1 MFTMVSA
8 DRTTSEL
15 LFFITL
21 TSPLP
26 RFVFSGARLEVRSLV
41 VCSKCF
47 PKQQRN
53 FPSFQNI
60 FVSVATVIQDIYIS
74 IGIPEK

>member
-1 MFTMVSA
+1 MFPMISA

-15 LFFITL
+15 LFYCPYLTL
-21 TSPLP
+21 TLI
-26 RFVFSGARLEVRSLV
+26 FFLGARLEVRSLV

-53 FPSFQNI
+53 FPSCQKN
-60 FVSVATVIQDIYIS
+60 VVGVATITQDAFVP
-74 IGIPEK
+74 IGVPG